1 LTDVALSG
9 ITIFPHVWHEGM
21 EKLGIEGFFR

>member
-1 LTDVALSG
+1 VQHTAEAPFRRDQEES
-9 ITIFPHVWHEGM
+9 M